1 MYLCVLCAVN
11 ESKSFPCWIY
21 LFKVSSC
28 RSFSSS
34 FSISVYETV
43 WDCVLCIEQR
53 NRVEKHGRYGYI
65 TIACV
70 LFSPPQTSYTS
81 ALALAQETI
90 SANIYS
96 LECFFVAISTASK
109 YIIIVCVSFRGEN
122 ERERELKEF
131 VKLLLV
137 LPTSLMLLFN
147 DILLHQGFNAALK
160 HLVVSEKSKWALHA
174 SCFYQFIRHMSLAFS
189 DFFLVSF
196 SFAGFLPS
204 SHLSSACL

>member
-1 MYLCVLCAVN
+1 MKVKVFRVEYIYSKFRLVARLAPVSPFLCMRLCAVHWTTKPGWKARKIWLYHH
-11 ESKSFPCWIY
+11 S
-21 LFKVSSC
+21 
-28 RSFSSS
+28 
-34 FSISVYETV
+34 
-43 WDCVLCIEQR
+43 LC
-53 NRVEKHGRYGYI
+53 
-65 TIACV
+65 T
-70 LFSPPQTSYTS
+70 FSPPQTSYTS

-109 YIIIVCVSFRGEN
+109 YIIIVCVSFREEN

-189 DFFLVSF
+189 DFFSRLFQFYWF
-196 SFAGFLPS
+196 STF
-204 SHLSSACL
+204 